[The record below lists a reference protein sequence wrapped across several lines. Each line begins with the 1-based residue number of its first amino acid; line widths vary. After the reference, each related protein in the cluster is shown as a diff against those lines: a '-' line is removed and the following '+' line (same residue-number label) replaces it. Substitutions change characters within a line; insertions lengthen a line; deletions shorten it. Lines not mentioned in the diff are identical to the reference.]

1 MNTTENML
9 TIDVGAGVS
18 QKTLDAMTRELL
30 DNLNDYCGEP
40 VAAFATEPTPEGAKA
55 GVETAIIG
63 ALFLFGGEIQKK
75 LIGKIADAVWEWLC
89 AVKRRLSAPVRVA
102 LETPNGTIEIT
113 SNLSKDEVLQQL
125 RRWVEA
131 PD

>member
-1 MNTTENML
+1 MNTTENL
-9 TIDVGAGVS
+9 LKIDVGAGVS
-18 QKTLDAMTRELL
+18 QETLDAMTRELL

-89 AVKRRLSAPVRVA
+89 AVKRRLSAPVRVV
-102 LETPNGTIEIT
+102 LETPNGVIEIT

-131 PD
+131 PE